1 MQYNYSHCLR
11 VPTLNNDR
19 SNNYNTKKCYV
30 RTKREYQMSQ
40 RKKIVQKRPSQEGQD
55 SFKRQYSLLVNASEI
70 RLLSEI
76 PDNQLSKM

>member
-1 MQYNYSHCLR
+1 MQYDYGHCLR
-11 VPTLNNDR
+11 VPNLNNDR

-30 RTKREYQMSQ
+30 CTKREYQIGQ
-40 RKKIVQKRPSQEGQD
+40 EKRLHKKDQVKKVKTASRGNI
-55 SFKRQYSLLVNASEI
+55 LTSEI